1 MVLDLSNEKYLKT
14 LDNKHQVTPLMTQQ
28 KFANRFRA
36 RKGGRVGGGFL
47 SKTDGF
53 PLKHQKASSGLE
65 MISVID
71 DIVI

>member
-36 RKGGRVGGGFL
+36 RKGGKVGGGFL
-47 SKTDGF
+47 SKTDF
-53 PLKHQKASSGLE
+53 LQSIKKHHQ
-65 MISVID
+65 D
-71 DIVI
+71 WR